1 MLLSNLPMLMAMY
14 EPGMQLASVVAYNQ
28 ENSAAK
34 THVAGISLN
43 LKDSDDGNLNALDL
57 SSIREIGT

>member
-1 MLLSNLPMLMAMY
+1 MAMY